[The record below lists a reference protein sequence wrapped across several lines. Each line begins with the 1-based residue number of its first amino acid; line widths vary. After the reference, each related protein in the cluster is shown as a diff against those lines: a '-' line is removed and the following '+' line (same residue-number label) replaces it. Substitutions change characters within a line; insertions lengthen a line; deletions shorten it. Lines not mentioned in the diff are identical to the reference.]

1 MRIILLGMPG
11 AGKGT
16 QAKKICRGHSIPQ
29 ISTGDILR
37 QAVKDSTGLG
47 VKAKDYMDRGLLVPD
62 GVIVEIVRERL
73 KDSDCQ
79 AGYVL
84 DGFPRTVGQAGA
96 LEEALKNDGSRID
109 AVLDIEVGEGVVLER
124 LGGRRTCSECSM
136 MYHVSFKRSEVDGVC
151 DQCGGTLIRR
161 DDDCDETIKKRLD
174 EYRSQTEPLTE
185 YYAERGVLH
194 TISGEGDIDD
204 IFGRIEA
211 VLGQV

>member
-37 QAVKDSTGLG
+37 QAVKDQTELG
-47 VKAKDYMDRGLLVPD
+47 TTAKDYMDRGLLVPD
-62 GVIVEIVRERL
+62 GLIVEIVRERL
-73 KDSDCQ
+73 NGPDCQ

-96 LEEALKNDGSRID
+96 LEEALTSDGID
-109 AVLDIEVGEGVVLER
+109 AVLNIEVAGDVVLRR

-136 MYHVSFKRSEVDGVC
+136 MYHIEFSPPNVDGVC
-151 DQCGGTLIRR
+151 DQCGGSLIQR
-161 DDDCDETIKKRLD
+161 DDDRDETIKRRLD
-174 EYRSQTEPLTE
+174 QYRSQTEPLIQ
-185 YYAERGVLH
+185 YYAERGLLH

-204 IFGRIEA
+204 IFGRVES

>member
-37 QAVKDSTGLG
+37 QAVKDRTELG
-47 VKAKDYMDRGLLVPD
+47 VKAKDYMDRGMLVPD
-62 GVIVEIVRERL
+62 ELVVEIVRERL
-73 KDSDCQ
+73 NDPDCQ

-96 LEEALKNDGSRID
+96 LEGALTGDGIG
-109 AVLDIEVGEGVVLER
+109 AVLNLEVADDVGLKL
-124 LGGRRTCSECSM
+124 LGGRRTCVECSM
-136 MYHVSFKRSEVDGVC
+136 MYHIEFGPPNVDGVC
-151 DQCGGTLIRR
+151 DQCGGSLIRR
-161 DDDCDETIKKRLD
+161 DDDCDETIKRRLE
-174 EYRSQTEPLTE
+174 EYRSQTEPLIQ
-185 YYAERGVLH
+185 YYAERGLLH
-194 TISGEGDIDD
+194 TISGEGEIDD
-204 IFGRIEA
+204 IFGRVEA